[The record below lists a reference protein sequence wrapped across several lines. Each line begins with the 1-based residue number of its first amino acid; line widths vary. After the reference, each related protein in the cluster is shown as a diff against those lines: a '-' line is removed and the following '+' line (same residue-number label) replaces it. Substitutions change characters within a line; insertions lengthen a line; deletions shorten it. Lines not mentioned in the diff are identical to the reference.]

1 MVRKTVSKMARKLF
15 TLVGTVGLLM
25 LLSSAGAGEVIDRIV
40 ATVNGHVI
48 LLSDWE
54 DVLRYEAFSNAKP
67 LERMSEEDRKAA
79 LDRLIDQEL
88 LGEQMRASDA
98 QHASPEEVTQR
109 VAEIRK
115 QYAEAET
122 ELGWRSLLDRY
133 RLTEESLKN
142 RVAVELDVTRLVDA
156 RLRPSVTVDSKSIE
170 SYYNQELLPQL
181 RQAGAQK
188 VPLAEVTAKIKELL
202 TQKKISQ
209 LLTAWLQ
216 NLRAGSEIRADALAA
231 GSGGRS
237 Q

>member
-1 MVRKTVSKMARKLF
+1 MNHRFSIALGVSVFLALI
-15 TLVGTVGLLM
+15 LP
-25 LLSSAGAGEVIDRIV
+25 AGAAEVIDRIV
-40 ATVNGHVI
+40 ATVNGHII

-54 DVLRYEAFSNAKP
+54 DALRYEAFSNGKP
-67 LERMSEEDRKAA
+67 LDRMSDDERKAA

-88 LGEQMRASDA
+88 LDEQLRATDA
-98 QHASPEEVTQR
+98 QHASPEEVDQR

-122 ELGWRSLLDRY
+122 ELGWHRLLDSY
-133 RLTEESLKN
+133 RLSEESLKS
-142 RVAVELDVTRLVDA
+142 RVAAELDLMRLVDA

-181 RQAGAQK
+181 RQSGGQN
-188 VPLAEVTAKIKELL
+188 VPLVDVTAKIRELL

-216 NLRAGSEIRADALAA
+216 DLRAGSEIRPQGLRA
-231 GSGGRS
+231 GGRS

>member
-1 MVRKTVSKMARKLF
+1 MARKLF
-15 TLVGTVGLLM
+15 TFVCTVGILM
-25 LLSSAGAGEVIDRIV
+25 ALSSVGAGEVIDRIV

-54 DVLRYEAFSNAKP
+54 DALRYEAFSSGKA
-67 LERMSEEDRKAA
+67 LERISEEERKSA

-88 LGEQMRASDA
+88 LGEQLRASDT
-98 QHASPEEVTQR
+98 QHASSEEVDQR

-122 ELGWRSLLDRY
+122 DLGWRSLLDRY
-133 RLTEESLKN
+133 RLTEASLRN
-142 RVAVELDVTRLVDA
+142 RVEVELELTQRVDA

-170 SYYNQELLPQL
+170 IYYNQELLPQL
-181 RQAGAQK
+181 RQAGGQK

-216 NLRAGSEIRADALAA
+216 NLRAGSEIRADALTA